1 MLTVYSGANGYP
13 ISNDDYYVR
22 LLASGLDEVVFQVS
36 IRDDVYKYITEEARI
51 RDRDGNYYIIK
62 QIDAGNEKAKVVA
75 QIDIDD
81 WKAAMYKDYTNNSAT
96 VVNTVLSVLPSGWSC
111 IDQSLVSIRRTIPT
125 DSTLKNYNVTAWQVL
140 QDCCNVY
147 KVRFRFDN
155 ANKIVYIINPDNYT
169 NLGAFAT
176 RDLNL
181 KDLNY
186 KGKSTDF
193 CTRLYAEGADGLT
206 FESINN
212 GKPYVENFNYSQ
224 KIISAYW
231 KDERYTDAQSL
242 LDDATAKLN
251 AACVPQRSYDC
262 DVLDLANTNPEMY
275 GFEDFSLFKV
285 ITLIDDAKQERLDY
299 QIVEKWE
306 YPYYPVNN
314 KVVLSTETPKIQN
327 QVISLIEAVN
337 SPVSPF
343 QRMLQSAIA
352 NSTALIT
359 GNHGGYVI
367 LHDSDG
373 NGTPDEILIMDTDN
387 IETAQNVWRW
397 NKNGLGFSSTGYE
410 GQYGTAITADGSIVA
425 SFITSG
431 LMRGDRIEAGTLDA
445 SALSVSA
452 QEQLSQIHNY
462 MPYDALTNINRWEY
476 NAKAPTLVDGKL
488 ELDGTAIT
496 SYAPSY
502 QVQAKSDMCGIPV
515 INIGFKLK
523 VDSDIH
529 IPNQEICYFWF
540 YAERVNNDYLLD
552 WWRVWWNVSQLKKP
566 DGSYVGRDSNNY
578 VTLEANTEYHAELL
592 YSSNNYIIHR
602 ERVPEIGWRFL
613 PTCKAYIYDFEITGL
628 QGDYIKS
635 TMQFTADGLN
645 TLVAR
650 GDIISSI
657 NQTAEQ
663 VSINANRIDLTGNLS
678 LRGDFHS
685 YKPNDNT
692 TYAFLDSGNLSFYN
706 SGANVFT
713 VAATP
718 LLGNKAG
725 IFFGNVND
733 PTSMARYTYLTQDR
747 VTTPQLYI
755 HTDDRFSAW
764 ANSGTEFVCEGE
776 GVIQTLIAKR
786 LQVDFWAN
794 HPSYIRGDVYFDG
807 DNNNIYFEDGSV
819 HFSSTVYNSSGGVV
833 FVSDK
838 RKKKNIKNIVIDKA
852 KAFIMALKPK
862 EFKFKEGTSGRKH
875 HGFIAQEVKEAMND
889 DWGLYVEDK
898 ETDFIGLRYDEI
910 IADLVAVVQDQEKR
924 IEALERMV
932 NNDKSDI

>member
-1 MLTVYSGANGYP
+1 MLTVYSGENGYP

-51 RDRDGNYYIIK
+51 RDRDQNYYIIK

-186 KGKSTDF
+186 KGKSSDF

-251 AACVPQRSYDC
+251 VACMPQRSYDC

-373 NGTPDEILIMDTDN
+373 NGTPDEILIMDTDD

-397 NKNGLGFSSTGYE
+397 NKNGLGFSSTGYR
-410 GQYGTAITADGSIVA
+410 GTYGTAITADGSIVA

-445 SALSVSA
+445 SALSISA

-462 MPYDALTNINRWEY
+462 MPYDVLTNINRWEY
-476 NAKAPTLVDGKL
+476 NAKAPALVDGML
-488 ELDGTAIT
+488 ELDGTEIT
-496 SYAPSY
+496 AYNPNY
-502 QVQAKSDMCGIPV
+502 QVQIKSD
-515 INIGFKLK
+515 
-523 VDSDIH
+523 
-529 IPNQEICYFWF
+529 
-540 YAERVNNDYLLD
+540 
-552 WWRVWWNVSQLKKP
+552 
-566 DGSYVGRDSNNY
+566 YVGKPHISFNFKFRVDREITIPTQQFVYFYFLDSEDYINTKSWKINWATVPELSRQEPY
-578 VTLEANTEYHAELL
+578 TLYPNTEYHFTNEIQWNEDAVITETFKP
-592 YSSNNYIIHR
+592 R
-602 ERVPEIGWRFL
+602 IGWRFL
-613 PTCKAYIYDFEITGL
+613 PKCKTYLYDFEVTSA
-628 QGDYIKS
+628 QGDYVNN
-635 TMQFTADGLN
+635 TLQFTADGLN
-645 TLVAR
+645 SLVSR

-663 VSINANRIDLTGNLS
+663 VSIKASRIDLTGNLS
-678 LRGDFHS
+678 LCGDFHS

-706 SGANVFT
+706 NGANIFT

-725 IFFGNVND
+725 IFFGDAND
-733 PTSMARYTYLTQDR
+733 PTSMARYVYLTQDR
-747 VTTPQLYI
+747 VTTPQLYV
-755 HTDDRFSAW
+755 HSDDSMSAW
-764 ANSGTEFVCEGE
+764 LGGSGLVCEGE
-776 GVIQTLIAKR
+776 GVFKTLI
-786 LQVDFWAN
+786 VDRVQLNYWAN
-794 HPSYIRGDVYFDG
+794 HPTYIRAEVNFDG
-807 DNNNIYFEDGSV
+807 NNSRVTFDNGGVQFY
-819 HFSSTVYNSSGGVV
+819 STVYNSSGGAV

-838 RKKKNIKNIVIDKA
+838 RKKKSIKKLIAEKA
-852 KAFIMALKPK
+852 KAFIMALKPS
-862 EFKFKEGTSGRKH
+862 EFKFKDGTSGRKH
-875 HGFIAQEVKEAMND
+875 HGFIAQEVNKAMYE
-889 DWGLYVEDK
+889 DWGLYVEDT

-932 NNDKSDI
+932 NNDKSDV

>member
-1 MLTVYSGANGYP
+1 MLTVFSGENGYP
-13 ISNDDYYVR
+13 LSNDDYYVR
-22 LLASGLDEVVFQVS
+22 ELSSGLDELVFQMS
-36 IRDDVYKYITEEARI
+36 LRDPMYKHVVEEARI
-51 RDRDGNYYIIK
+51 RDRDENIYIIK
-62 QIDAGNEKAKVVA
+62 QIDAGNEQVKVVA

-81 WKAAMYKDYTNNSAT
+81 FKSTMYEKYSNNSAT
-96 VVNTVLSVLPSGWSC
+96 VNQTVLSVLPAGWSC
-111 IDQSLVSIRRTIPT
+111 IDHSNVTIRRTIPT
-125 DSTLKNYNVTAWQVL
+125 SDTTTDYNVTAWKVL

-147 KVRFRFDN
+147 GVRFRFNSAD
-155 ANKIVYIINPDNYT
+155 KIVTIINPKSYENV
-169 NLGAFAT
+169 GAFAT

-181 KDLNY
+181 RELNY
-186 KGKSTDF
+186 KGKSTDL

-206 FESINN
+206 FAELN
-212 GKPYVENFNYSQ
+212 GGKNYVEDFTYTN
-224 KIISAYW
+224 KVISAYW

-242 LDDATAKLN
+242 LDDARAKLAEN
-251 AACVPQRSYDC
+251 AIPQRSYDC
-262 DVLDLANTNPEMY
+262 DVLDLASTNPEIY
-275 GFEDFSLFKV
+275 GFENFALFNV
-285 ITLIDDAKQERLDY
+285 ITLIDDAAERRLDY
-299 QIVEKWE
+299 QIVERWN
-306 YPYYPVNN
+306 YPYYPVKN
-314 KVVLSTETPKIQN
+314 KVVLSTATPKIQN
-327 QVISLIEAVN
+327 QVIQLIDAVN
-337 SPVSPF
+337 NATSPF
-343 QRMLQSAIA
+343 QMMLQSAIA

-359 GNHGGYVI
+359 GNHGGYVV

-373 NGTPDEILIMDTDN
+373 NGTPDEILIMDTDD

-476 NAKAPTLVDGKL
+476 NAKSPTLVDGKL

-496 SYAPSY
+496 SYNPSY
-502 QVQAKSDMCGIPV
+502 QVQVKSDYCGTPV

-529 IPNQEICYFWF
+529 IPNQEIVYFWF
-540 YAERVNNDYLLD
+540 YAEHVNNDYLPD
-552 WWRVWWNVSQLKKP
+552 WWRVWWNVSQLKNP
-566 DGSYVGRDSNNY
+566 DGSYVGRDENNY
-578 VTLEANTEYHAELL
+578 VTLHANTEYHAELL
-592 YSSNNYIIHR
+592 YSTTNYSIRR
-602 ERVPEIGWRFL
+602 ERTPKIGWRFL

-663 VSINANRIDLTGNLS
+663 VSINASRIDLTGNLS

-685 YKPNDNT
+685 YKPSDNT

-706 SGANVFT
+706 NGANIFT

-725 IFFGNVND
+725 IFFGDAND
-733 PTSMARYTYLTQDR
+733 PTSMARYVYLTQDR
-747 VTTPQLYI
+747 VTTPQLYV
-755 HTDDRFSAW
+755 HSDDSMSSW
-764 ANSGTEFVCEGE
+764 LGGSGLVCEGE
-776 GVIQTLIAKR
+776 GVFKTLI
-786 LQVDFWAN
+786 VDRVQLNYWAN
-794 HPSYIRGDVYFDG
+794 HPTYIRAEVNFDG
-807 DNNNIYFEDGSV
+807 NNSRVTFDNGGVQFY
-819 HFSSTVYNSSGGVV
+819 STVYNSSGGAV

-838 RKKKNIKNIVIDKA
+838 RKKKSIKKLIAEKA
-852 KAFIMALKPK
+852 KAFIMSLKPS
-862 EFKFKEGTSGRKH
+862 EFKFKDGTSGRKH
-875 HGFIAQEVKEAMND
+875 HGFIAQEVNKVMYE
-889 DWGLYVEDK
+889 DWGLYVEDT

-932 NNDKSDI
+932 TENDKSDV

>member
-1 MLTVYSGANGYP
+1 MLTVYSGENGYP

-51 RDRDGNYYIIK
+51 RDRDQNYYIIK

-81 WKAAMYKDYTNNSAT
+81 WKAVMYKDYTNNSAT

-285 ITLIDDAKQERLDY
+285 ITLIDDAKHERLDY

-314 KVVLSTETPKIQN
+314 KVVLSTEMPKIQN

-337 SPVSPF
+337 SQVSPF

-387 IETAQNVWRW
+387 IETAQKVWRW
-397 NKNGLGFSSTGYE
+397 NKNGLGYSSTGYL
-410 GQYGTAITADGSIVA
+410 GTYGTAITADGSIVA

-445 SALSVSA
+445 SALSVTA
-452 QEQLSQIHNY
+452 QEQLSQVHNY
-462 MPYDALTNINRWEY
+462 MPYDVLTNISRWEY
-476 NAKAPTLVDGKL
+476 NAKAPALVGGKL
-488 ELDGTAIT
+488 ELDGTEIT
-496 SYAPSY
+496 SYDPTY
-502 QVQAKSDMCGIPV
+502 QVQVKSDYVGKPHISFR
-515 INIGFKLK
+515 FKFK
-523 VDSDIH
+523 VDREIT
-529 IPNQEICYFWF
+529 IPTQQFVYFYF
-540 YAERVNNDYLLD
+540 LDSEDYINTKSWKINWATVPELS
-552 WWRVWWNVSQLKKP
+552 REEP
-566 DGSYVGRDSNNY
+566 Y
-578 VTLEANTEYHAELL
+578 TLYPNTEYHFENNIQWNEDAVIAETF
-592 YSSNNYIIHR
+592 R
-602 ERVPEIGWRFL
+602 PRIGWRFL
-613 PTCKAYIYDFEITGL
+613 PKCKTYLYDFEITSA
-628 QGDYIKS
+628 QGDYVKN
-635 TMQFTADGLN
+635 TLQFTADGLN
-645 TLVAR
+645 SLVSR
-650 GDIISSI
+650 GDIISNI

-663 VSINANRIDLTGNLS
+663 ISIKASKIDLTGNLS

-685 YKPNDNT
+685 YKPNDDT

-706 SGANVFT
+706 NGANVFT

-718 LLGNKAG
+718 LLGNNAG
-725 IFFGNVND
+725 IFFGDSED
-733 PTSMARYTYLTQDR
+733 PATMVRYTNITQDR
-747 VTTPQLYI
+747 ITSPKLYLR
-755 HTDDRFSAW
+755 T
-764 ANSGTEFVCEGE
+764 SGDWSNITSYAAVVEGE
-776 GVIQTLIAKR
+776 LLVEEILVNRLGIVGVNGYPNRIDGYTRFGNASGGFGGR
-786 LQVDFWAN
+786 ATF
-794 HPSYIRGDVYFDG
+794 DVQ
-807 DNNNIYFEDGSV
+807 
-819 HFSSTVYNSSGGVV
+819 VYNSSGGIV
-833 FVSDK
+833 FTSDK
-838 RKKKNIKNIVIDKA
+838 RKKKSIKKLIAEKA
-852 KAFIMALKPK
+852 KAFIMALKPS
-862 EFKFKEGTSGRKH
+862 EFKFKDGTSGRKH
-875 HGFIAQEVKEAMND
+875 HGFIAQEVNDAMYE
-889 DWGLYVEDK
+889 DWGLYVDDK

-924 IEALERMV
+924 IEALERAL
-932 NNDKSDI
+932 NDKSDV

>member
-1 MLTVYSGANGYP
+1 MLTVYSGENGYP
-13 ISNDDYYVR
+13 IMNDDYYIR
-22 LLASGLDEVVFQVS
+22 YLASGLDEIVFNVS
-36 IRDDVYKYITEEARI
+36 IRDEVYQYITEENRI
-51 RDRDGNYYIIK
+51 RDRDQNYYIIK

-81 WKAAMYKDYTNNSAT
+81 WKATMYQKYTNNSAT
-96 VVNTVLSVLPSGWSC
+96 VVNTVLSVLPAGWSC
-111 IDQSLVSIRRTIPT
+111 IDRSLVSIRRTIPT
-125 DSTLKNYNVTAWQVL
+125 SDTTTDYNVTAWKVL

-147 KVRFRFDN
+147 KVRFRFDT
-155 ANKIVYIINPDNYT
+155 ANKIVYIVNPDNYT
-169 NLGAFAT
+169 NVGAFAT

-181 KDLNY
+181 KDLNF

-206 FESINN
+206 FEDLNN
-212 GKPYVENFNYSQ
+212 GKPYVENFSYST

-262 DVLDLANTNPEMY
+262 DVLDLKNTNPEMY
-275 GFEDFSLFKV
+275 GFENFDLFSV
-285 ITLIDDAKQERLDY
+285 ITLIDDAKQERLEY
-299 QIVEKWE
+299 QVVEKWD

-314 KVVLSTETPKIQN
+314 KVVLSTETPKIQS
-327 QVISLIEAVN
+327 QVTTLIEAVN
-337 SPVSPF
+337 NATSPF
-343 QRMLQSAIA
+343 QMMLQSAIA

-359 GNHGGYVI
+359 GNHGGYVV

-373 NGTPDEILIMDTDN
+373 NGTPDEILIMDTDD

-397 NKNGLGFSSTGYE
+397 NKNGLGFSSTGYN
-410 GQYGTAITADGSIVA
+410 GTYGTAITADGSIVA

-452 QEQLSQIHNY
+452 QEQLSQIHDY
-462 MPYDALTNINRWEY
+462 MPYDASTNINRWEY

-488 ELDGTAIT
+488 ELDGTEIT
-496 SYAPSY
+496 SYNPSY
-502 QVQAKSDMCGIPV
+502 QVQVKSDYCGTPV

-529 IPNQEICYFWF
+529 IPNQEIFYFWL

-552 WWRVWWNVSQLKKP
+552 WWRVWWNVSQLKNP
-566 DGSYVGRDSNNY
+566 DGSYVGRDENNY
-578 VTLEANTEYHAELL
+578 VTLHANTEYHAELL
-592 YSSNNYIIHR
+592 YSTTNYIIHR
-602 ERVPEIGWRFL
+602 ERTPKIGWRFL

-663 VSINANRIDLTGNLS
+663 VSINASRIDLTGNLS

-685 YKPNDNT
+685 YKPSDNT

-713 VAATP
+713 VAASP

-725 IFFGNVND
+725 IFFGNQED
-733 PTSMARYTYLTQDR
+733 AATLTRYTNLNQDKI
-747 VTTPQLYI
+747 TTPQLYCRSDGSWDSAAGQNGFQAVI
-755 HTDDRFSAW
+755 EDDLLVREILCYRIACNGTNGFSNRFSGDTVF
-764 ANSGTEFVCEGE
+764 NGSPEGW
-776 GVIQTLIAKR
+776 GGR
-786 LQVDFWAN
+786 VDF
-794 HPSYIRGDVYFDG
+794 DV
-807 DNNNIYFEDGSV
+807 
-819 HFSSTVYNSSGGVV
+819 TVYNSSGGTV

-838 RKKKNIKNIVIDKA
+838 RKKKSIKQLITDKA

-862 EFKFKEGTSGRKH
+862 EFKFKDGTSNRKH
-875 HGFIAQEVKEAMND
+875 HGFIAQDVQKAMYE
-889 DWGLYVEDK
+889 DWGLYVENK

-924 IEALERMV
+924 IEALEKALERKV
-932 NNDKSDI
+932 TEE

>member
-1 MLTVYSGANGYP
+1 MLTVYSGENGYP

-51 RDRDGNYYIIK
+51 RDRDQNYYIIK

-81 WKAAMYKDYTNNSAT
+81 WKADMYKDYTNNSAT
-96 VVNTVLSVLPSGWSC
+96 VVNTVLSVLPAGWSC

-155 ANKIVYIINPDNYT
+155 TNKIVYIVNPDNYT

-212 GKPYVENFNYSQ
+212 GKPYVENFSYSQ

-397 NKNGLGFSSTGYE
+397 NRNGLGFSSTGYN
-410 GQYGTAITADGSIVA
+410 GTYGTAITADGSIVA

-496 SYAPSY
+496 SYTPSY
-502 QVQAKSDMCGIPV
+502 QAQVKSDYVGSPTF
-515 INIGFKLK
+515 NIKFKYK
-523 VDSDIH
+523 VDRDVTVF
-529 IPNQEICYFWF
+529 QKFF
-540 YAERVNNDYLLD
+540 YLYYNTVNNRAATLDYYTD
-552 WWRVWWNVSQLKKP
+552 YTE
-566 DGSYVGRDSNNY
+566 GSVIGQPLELIAGEEYIFNATDI
-578 VTLEANTEYHAELL
+578 TLANPATNTPRAGMEPRL
-592 YSSNNYIIHR
+592 
-602 ERVPEIGWRFL
+602 GWRFL
-613 PTCKAYIYDFEITGL
+613 PNCKTYIYDFEITSL
-628 QGDYIKS
+628 QGDYVNN
-635 TMQFTADGLN
+635 TLQFTADGLN
-645 TLVAR
+645 TLVSR

-663 VSINANRIDLTGNLS
+663 VSINASRIDLTGNLS

-706 SGANVFT
+706 NGANVFT
-713 VAATP
+713 IASTP
-718 LLGNKAG
+718 LLGTNAG
-725 IFFGNVND
+725 IFFGDEND
-733 PTSMARYTYLTQDR
+733 PASMTRYTNINQDR
-747 VTTPQLYI
+747 VTTPQ
-755 HTDDRFSAW
+755 
-764 ANSGTEFVCEGE
+764 
-776 GVIQTLIAKR
+776 
-786 LQVDFWAN
+786 
-794 HPSYIRGDVYFDG
+794 
-807 DNNNIYFEDGSV
+807 IYCREDGSWSNATFQAV
-819 HFSSTVYNSSGGVV
+819 IENDMLVRDILCYRIACNGMPSLGNRFSGNTTFNGSPEGWGGRVDFDVTVYNSSGGQV

-838 RKKKNIKNIVIDKA
+838 RKKKNIKNLVLDKA

-875 HGFIAQEVKEAMND
+875 HGFIAQEVSKAMYE

>member
-1 MLTVYSGANGYP
+1 MLTVYSGENGYP
-13 ISNDDYYVR
+13 IMNDDYYIR
-22 LLASGLDEVVFQVS
+22 YLASGLDEIVFNVS
-36 IRDDVYKYITEEARI
+36 IRDEVYQYITEENRI
-51 RDRDGNYYIIK
+51 HDRDQNYYIIK

-81 WKAAMYKDYTNNSAT
+81 WKATMYQKYTNNSAT
-96 VVNTVLSVLPSGWSC
+96 VVNTVLSVLPAGWSC
-111 IDQSLVSIRRTIPT
+111 IDRSLVSIRRTIPT
-125 DSTLKNYNVTAWQVL
+125 SDTTTDYNVTAWKVL

-147 KVRFRFDN
+147 KVRFRFDT
-155 ANKIVYIINPDNYT
+155 ANKIVYIVNPDNYT
-169 NLGAFAT
+169 NVGAFAT

-181 KDLNY
+181 KDLNF

-206 FESINN
+206 FEDLNN
-212 GKPYVENFNYSQ
+212 GKPYVENFSYST

-262 DVLDLANTNPEMY
+262 DVLDLKNTNPEMY
-275 GFEDFSLFKV
+275 GFENFDLFSV
-285 ITLIDDAKQERLDY
+285 ITLIDDAKQERLEY
-299 QIVEKWE
+299 QVVEKWD

-314 KVVLSTETPKIQN
+314 KVVLSTETPKIQS
-327 QVISLIEAVN
+327 QVLTLIEAVN
-337 SPVSPF
+337 SATSPF
-343 QRMLQSAIA
+343 QMMLQSAIA

-359 GNHGGYVI
+359 GNHGGYVV

-387 IETAQNVWRW
+387 IETAQKVWRW
-397 NKNGLGFSSTGYE
+397 NKNGLGYSSTGYE
-410 GQYGTAITADGSIVA
+410 GTYGTAITADGSIVA

-452 QEQLSQIHNY
+452 REELNIIHNY
-462 MPYDALTNINRWEY
+462 LPVDFYNNLSRFKLVASGGTPSYYYEDVTYEGVTYTAL
-476 NAKAPTLVDGKL
+476 V
-488 ELDGTAIT
+488 LDGTNLGSGSAYLDIST
-496 SYAPSY
+496 DYTGNPNFTYAY
-502 QVQAKSDMCGIPV
+502 
-515 INIGFKLK
+515 KLK
-523 VDSDIH
+523 CDRDFTFTTRKDIFY
-529 IPNQEICYFWF
+529 IEYFNDPSIYTKWLTWF
-540 YAERVNNDYLLD
+540 AAN
-552 WWRVWWNVSQLKKP
+552 S
-566 DGSYVGRDSNNY
+566 S
-578 VTLEANTEYHAELL
+578 VTADTVYSMHNTAHTART
-592 YSSNNYIIHR
+592 S
-602 ERVPEIGWRFL
+602 
-613 PTCKAYIYDFEITGL
+613 TAYT
-628 QGDYIKS
+628 QGDESYPSIKLEFVAGLKIYLFDFS
-635 TMQFTADGLN
+635 VTGTAESYKNATLSYTADGLDS
-645 TLVAR
+645 TVVK

-657 NQTAEQ
+657 NQSAEQ
-663 VSINANRIDLTGNLS
+663 VSIKANRIDLTGNLS

-706 SGANVFT
+706 NGANIFT

-725 IFFGNVND
+725 IFFGDAND
-733 PTSMARYTYLTQDR
+733 PTSMARYVYLTQDR
-747 VTTPQLYI
+747 VTTPQLYV
-755 HTDDRFSAW
+755 HSDDSMSSW
-764 ANSGTEFVCEGE
+764 LGGSGLVCEGE
-776 GVIQTLIAKR
+776 GVFKTLI
-786 LQVDFWAN
+786 VDRVQLNYWAN
-794 HPSYIRGDVYFDG
+794 HPTYIRAEVNFDG
-807 DNNNIYFEDGSV
+807 NNSHVTFDNGGVQFY
-819 HFSSTVYNSSGGVV
+819 STVYNSSGGAV

-838 RKKKNIKNIVIDKA
+838 RKKKSIKNIVIDKA

-924 IEALERMV
+924 IEALEKALERKV
-932 NNDKSDI
+932 TEE

>member
-13 ISNDDYYVR
+13 IMNDDYYIR
-22 LLASGLDEVVFQVS
+22 YLSNGLDEIVFNVS

-51 RDRDGNYYIIK
+51 RDRDQNYYIIK
-62 QIDAGNEKAKVVA
+62 QIDAGNEQAKVVA

-81 WKAAMYKDYTNNSAT
+81 WKSAMYQNYTNNSAT

-111 IDQSLVSIRRTIPT
+111 IDRSLVTIRRTIPT
-125 DSTLKNYNVTAWQVL
+125 SDTTTDYNVTAWKVL

-147 KVRFRFDN
+147 KVRFRFDS
-155 ANKIVYIINPDNYT
+155 ANKIVYIVNPDNYE
-169 NLGAFAT
+169 NVGAFAT

-181 KDLNY
+181 KDLNF
-186 KGKSTDF
+186 KGKSNDF

-206 FESINN
+206 FEELNN
-212 GKPYVENFNYSQ
+212 GKPYVENFSYSN
-224 KIISAYW
+224 KVISAYW

-251 AACVPQRSYDC
+251 ASCVPQRSYDC
-262 DVLDLANTNPEMY
+262 DVLDLKNTNPEMY
-275 GFEDFSLFKV
+275 GFEDFSLFSV

-314 KVVLSTETPKIQN
+314 KVVLSTETPKIQS
-327 QVISLIEAVN
+327 QVVQLIDAVN
-337 SPVSPF
+337 NATSPF
-343 QRMLQSAIA
+343 QMMLQSAIA

-387 IETAQNVWRW
+387 IETAMNVWRW

-445 SALSVSA
+445 SALSITA

-462 MPYDALTNINRWEY
+462 MPYDVLTNVNRWEY
-476 NAKAPTLVDGKL
+476 NAKAPALVDGML
-488 ELDGTAIT
+488 ELDGTEIT
-496 SYAPSY
+496 SYDPNY
-502 QVQAKSDMCGIPV
+502 QVQVKSDYVGKPHISFR
-515 INIGFKLK
+515 FKFK
-523 VDSDIH
+523 VDREIT
-529 IPNQEICYFWF
+529 IPTQQFVYFYF
-540 YAERVNNDYLLD
+540 LDSEDYINTKSWKINWATVPELS
-552 WWRVWWNVSQLKKP
+552 REEP
-566 DGSYVGRDSNNY
+566 Y
-578 VTLEANTEYHAELL
+578 TLYPNTEYHFTNDIQWNEEAVIAETFKP
-592 YSSNNYIIHR
+592 R
-602 ERVPEIGWRFL
+602 IGWRFL
-613 PTCKAYIYDFEITGL
+613 PKCKTYLYDFEVTSA
-628 QGDYIKS
+628 QGDYVKN
-635 TMQFTADGLN
+635 TLQFTADGLN
-645 TLVAR
+645 SLVSR

-663 VSINANRIDLTGNLS
+663 VSIKANKIDLTGNLS

-706 SGANVFT
+706 NGANVFT
-713 VAATP
+713 VASTP
-718 LLGNKAG
+718 LLGNNAG
-725 IFFGNVND
+725 IFFGDAND
-733 PTSMARYTYLTQDR
+733 PASMTRYTNINQDR
-747 VTTPQLYI
+747 VTTPQ
-755 HTDDRFSAW
+755 
-764 ANSGTEFVCEGE
+764 
-776 GVIQTLIAKR
+776 
-786 LQVDFWAN
+786 
-794 HPSYIRGDVYFDG
+794 
-807 DNNNIYFEDGSV
+807 IYCREDGSWSNTTFQAVIENDMLV
-819 HFSSTVYNSSGGVV
+819 HDILCYRIACNGMANLGNRFSGNTTFNGSPDGWGGRVDFDVTVYNSSGGQV

-838 RKKKNIKNIVIDKA
+838 RKKKNIKNLVLDKA

-875 HGFIAQEVKEAMND
+875 HGFIAQEVKEAMTE
-889 DWGLYVEDK
+889 DWGLYVED
-898 ETDFIGLRYDEI
+898 EGTDFIGLRYDEI
-910 IADLVAVVQDQEKR
+910 IADIVAVVQDQEKR
-924 IEALERMV
+924 IEALEKALER
-932 NNDKSDI
+932 KGEE

>member
-1 MLTVYSGANGYP
+1 MLTVYSGENGYP
-13 ISNDDYYVR
+13 IMNDDYYIR
-22 LLASGLDEVVFQVS
+22 YLASGLDEIVFNVS
-36 IRDDVYKYITEEARI
+36 IRDEVYQYITEENRI
-51 RDRDGNYYIIK
+51 RDRDQNYYIIK
-62 QIDAGNEKAKVVA
+62 QIDAGNEQAKIVA

-81 WKAAMYKDYTNNSAT
+81 WKATMYQKYTNNSAT
-96 VVNTVLSVLPSGWSC
+96 VVNTVLSVLPAGWSC
-111 IDQSLVSIRRTIPT
+111 IDRSLVSIRRTIPT
-125 DSTLKNYNVTAWQVL
+125 SDTTTDYNVTAWKVL

-147 KVRFRFDN
+147 KVRFRFDT
-155 ANKIVYIINPDNYT
+155 ANKIVYIVNPDNYT
-169 NLGAFAT
+169 NVGAFAT

-181 KDLNY
+181 KDLNF

-206 FESINN
+206 FEDLNN
-212 GKPYVENFNYSQ
+212 GKPYVENFSYST

-262 DVLDLANTNPEMY
+262 DVLDLKNTNPEMY
-275 GFEDFSLFKV
+275 GFENFDLFSV
-285 ITLIDDAKQERLDY
+285 ITLIDDAKQERLEY
-299 QIVEKWE
+299 QVVEKWD

-314 KVVLSTETPKIQN
+314 KVVLSTETPKIQS
-327 QVISLIEAVN
+327 QVLTLIEAVN
-337 SPVSPF
+337 SATSPF
-343 QRMLQSAIA
+343 QMMLQSAIA

-359 GNHGGYVI
+359 GNHGGYVV

-397 NKNGLGFSSTGYE
+397 NKNGLGFSSTGYN
-410 GQYGTAITADGSIVA
+410 GTYGTAITADGSIVA

-496 SYAPSY
+496 SYTPTY
-502 QVQAKSDMCGIPV
+502 QVQVKSDYVGSPTF
-515 INIGFKLK
+515 NIKFKYK
-523 VDSDIH
+523 VDRDVTVFQKFFYLYYNTVNHRAATLDYYTDFTEGSVIGQPLELRAGEEYIFNATDI
-529 IPNQEICYFWF
+529 
-540 YAERVNNDYLLD
+540 
-552 WWRVWWNVSQLKKP
+552 
-566 DGSYVGRDSNNY
+566 
-578 VTLEANTEYHAELL
+578 TLANPATNTPMAGMEPRL
-592 YSSNNYIIHR
+592 
-602 ERVPEIGWRFL
+602 GWRFL
-613 PTCKAYIYDFEITGL
+613 PNCKTYIYDFEITSL
-628 QGDYIKS
+628 QGDYVNN
-635 TMQFTADGLN
+635 TLQFTADGLN
-645 TLVAR
+645 TLVSR

-663 VSINANRIDLTGNLS
+663 VSISASRIDLTGNLS

-685 YKPNDNT
+685 YKPSDNT

-706 SGANVFT
+706 SGSNVFT

-725 IFFGNVND
+725 IFFGSVTD
-733 PTSMARYTYLTQDR
+733 PMAMARYTYLTQDR

-764 ANSGTEFVCEGE
+764 ASSGTELICEGD

-852 KAFIMALKPK
+852 KSFIMALKPK
-862 EFKFKEGTSGRKH
+862 EFKFKEGTSNRKH
-875 HGFIAQEVKEAMND
+875 HGFIAQEVQAAMYE
-889 DWGLYVEDK
+889 DWGLYVENTD
-898 ETDFIGLRYDEI
+898 TDFIGLRYDEV
-910 IADLVAVVQDQEKR
+910 IADLVAVVQEQEKR
-924 IEALERMV
+924 IEALEKALERKV
-932 NNDKSDI
+932 TEE